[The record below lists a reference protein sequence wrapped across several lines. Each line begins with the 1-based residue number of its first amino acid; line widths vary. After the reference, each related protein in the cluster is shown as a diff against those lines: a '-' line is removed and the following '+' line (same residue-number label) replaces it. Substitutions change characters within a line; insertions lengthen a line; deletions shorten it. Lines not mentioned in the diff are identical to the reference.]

1 MTTESDRDDL
11 ARIIFTVTKDAH
23 WQEWEQTSE
32 GIRAWCRAKADEAM
46 ATGWRRVGDVSSQ
59 MARAADDVL
68 DQDGYAVAYFIH
80 DDQSVTF
87 TVDRWDATEEGWE
100 AETLIVQPD
109 GTSLSSDS
117 DTCLRL
123 TDMCRA
129 VAAAL
134 AHPAGANGGG

>member
-1 MTTESDRDDL
+1 MPTDSDRDSL
-11 ARIIFTVTKDAH
+11 ARIIFTATH
-23 WQEWEQTSE
+23 EFRHQSWEQTSE
-32 GIRAWCRAKADEAM
+32 GWRNQCRAKADDAM
-46 ATGWRRVGDVSSQ
+46 AAGWRKIGDVSSQ

-68 DQDGYAVAYFIH
+68 DQDGYAVAYLIH

-87 TVDRWDATEEGWE
+87 MVDRWDATEEGWE
-100 AETLIVQPD
+100 AETLIIQPD

-129 VAAAL
+129 VHAAL
-134 AHPAGANGGG
+134 ADPAGANGGE